1 LERIFGNRNKS
12 QIRKITIGED
22 FIMVGAGKGFV
33 GFDQLIKW
41 VAVGIEAIAIG
52 IIVVGAITTT
62 VIFLVRIIR
71 EGALEDCYRRFRSDF
86 GKAILLGLEFLIASD
101 IVGTVAVG
109 PTYTDL
115 GILALLVVIR
125 TFLSF
130 SLELEITGR
139 WPWQSAAD
147 GRRSQ

>member
-1 LERIFGNRNKS
+1 M
-12 QIRKITIGED
+12 
-22 FIMVGAGKGFV
+22 MVGSSGGFG

-52 IIVVGAITTT
+52 IIVLGAITTT
-62 VIFLVRIIR
+62 IIFLVRIIK

-86 GKAILLGLEFLIASD
+86 GKAVLLGLEFLIASD
-101 IVGTVAVG
+101 IVGTVAIG
-109 PTYTDL
+109 PTYSDL

-139 WPWQSAAD
+139 WPWQPTTD
-147 GRRSQ
+147 GRRSE

>member
-1 LERIFGNRNKS
+1 M
-12 QIRKITIGED
+12 
-22 FIMVGAGKGFV
+22 MVGSSGGFE
-33 GFDQLIKW
+33 GFDQVIKW
-41 VAVGIEAIAIG
+41 VALGIESIAIG
-52 IIVVGAITTT
+52 IIVAGAITTT
-62 VIFLVRIIR
+62 VIFVVRVIK

-109 PTYTDL
+109 PTFKDL

-139 WPWQSAAD
+139 WPWQAGDAD
-147 GRRSQ
+147 RRAK

>member
-1 LERIFGNRNKS
+1 M
-12 QIRKITIGED
+12 
-22 FIMVGAGKGFV
+22 MVGSSVGFE
-33 GFDQLIKW
+33 GFDQSIKW

-52 IIVVGAITTT
+52 IIVAGAITTT
-62 VIFLVRIIR
+62 IIFVVRVIK

-109 PTYTDL
+109 PTYSDL

-139 WPWQSAAD
+139 WPWQPATD
-147 GRRSQ
+147 GRRSK

>member
-1 LERIFGNRNKS
+1 M
-12 QIRKITIGED
+12 
-22 FIMVGAGKGFV
+22 MVGSGKGFE
-33 GFDQLIKW
+33 GFDQWIKW
-41 VAVGIEAIAIG
+41 VAVGIESIAIG

-62 VIFLVRIIR
+62 VIFVVRVIK
-71 EGALEDCYRRFRSDF
+71 EAALDDCYRRFRSDF

-109 PTYTDL
+109 PTFRDL
-115 GILALLVVIR
+115 GILGLLVVIR

-139 WPWQSAAD
+139 WPWQHGAD
-147 GRRSQ
+147 DQRLK

>member
-1 LERIFGNRNKS
+1 M
-12 QIRKITIGED
+12 
-22 FIMVGAGKGFV
+22 MVGSSGGFE
-33 GFDQLIKW
+33 GFDQVIKW
-41 VAVGIEAIAIG
+41 VAVGIESIAIG

-62 VIFLVRIIR
+62 VIFVVRVIK

-109 PTYTDL
+109 PTFKDL

-139 WPWQSAAD
+139 WPWQPRAE
-147 GRRSQ
+147 GPRSE

>member
-1 LERIFGNRNKS
+1 
-12 QIRKITIGED
+12 
-22 FIMVGAGKGFV
+22 MVGSSVGFE
-33 GFDQLIKW
+33 GFDQSIKW

-62 VIFLVRIIR
+62 IIFFARIIK
-71 EGALEDCYRRFRSDF
+71 ECTLDDCYRRFRSDF

-101 IVGTVAVG
+101 IVGTVAIG

-139 WPWQSAAD
+139 WPWQSAPD
-147 GRRSQ
+147 GGRPK

>member
-1 LERIFGNRNKS
+1 
-12 QIRKITIGED
+12 
-22 FIMVGAGKGFV
+22 MVGTGGGFE
-33 GFDQLIKW
+33 GFDQAVKW
-41 VAVGIEAIAIG
+41 VAVGIEAIAIA
-52 IIVVGAITTT
+52 IIVAGAITTT
-62 VIFLVRIIR
+62 LSFVVRVFK
-71 EGALEDCYRRFRSDF
+71 EGALEECYPKFRSDF

-109 PTYTDL
+109 PTFRDL

-139 WPWQSAAD
+139 WPWQSGAD
-147 GRRSQ
+147 GPKSE

>member
-1 LERIFGNRNKS
+1 
-12 QIRKITIGED
+12 
-22 FIMVGAGKGFV
+22 MVGAGKGFE
-33 GFDQLIKW
+33 GFDQTVKW
-41 VAVGIEAIAIG
+41 VAVGIESIAIA

-62 VIFLVRIIR
+62 LIFVVRVFR
-71 EGALEDCYRRFRSDF
+71 EGALDECYPKFRSDF

-109 PTYTDL
+109 PTFQDL

-125 TFLSF
+125 TLLSF

-147 GRRSQ
+147 SPKSK

>member
-1 LERIFGNRNKS
+1 
-12 QIRKITIGED
+12 
-22 FIMVGAGKGFV
+22 MVGAGGGYE
-33 GFDQLIKW
+33 GFDQSIRW
-41 VAVGIEAIAIG
+41 VAVGIESIAIG

-62 VIFLVRIIR
+62 LVFLVRVIK
-71 EGALEDCYRRFRSDF
+71 EGALDDCYRRFRSDF

-109 PTYTDL
+109 PTFQDL

-139 WPWQSAAD
+139 WPWQHKTNDHRAE
-147 GRRSQ
+147 

>member
-1 LERIFGNRNKS
+1 M
-12 QIRKITIGED
+12 
-22 FIMVGAGKGFV
+22 MVGSTGGFT

-62 VIFLVRIIR
+62 IIFLVGIIK
-71 EGALEDCYRRFRSDF
+71 EGALEDCYRKFRSDF
-86 GKAILLGLEFLIASD
+86 GKAVLLGLEFLIASD

-109 PTYTDL
+109 PTFGDL

-130 SLELEITGR
+130 ALELEITGR
-139 WPWQSAAD
+139 WPWQS
-147 GRRSQ
+147 GTHGPKSE